1 MIPLADRQPVSPLM
15 TRREARV
22 AGNLLRMLMH
32 SAHPACIALVDSVL
46 KPEGAT
52 VALGIRCA
60 ERLEGAA
67 LTVDGAA

>member
-1 MIPLADRQPVSPLM
+1 MIPLADRQPVQPLM

-22 AGNLLRMLMH
+22 AARLIRLLM
-32 SAHPACIALVDSVL
+32 SSNAPACIALVDSVL